1 METINLVKEETKVIV
16 VPEKVKTPNRTVF
29 EGRKISYQKE
39 LFVDNEIITISLF
52 DHGREDGDIV
62 SIYLNGEQI
71 VAKHVLTY
79 KKKSFDVK
87 LSLNKSNDLFLYA
100 HNLGNFPPNTV
111 SIEIKDGSNSENIIL
126 NSDLSSCEA
135 VLINVKQ

>member
-1 METINLVKEETKVIV
+1 MV

-39 LFVDNEIITISLF
+39 LLVDNEIISISLF

-71 VAKHVLTY
+71 VANHILTY

-87 LSLNKSNDLFLYA
+87 LDSTKSNDLFLYA

-111 SIEIKDGSNSENIIL
+111 SMEIKDGSNSENVIL

-135 VLINVKQ
+135 VLISVKQ